1 MTNRV
6 VVVWGAFV
14 CAFWM
19 SNAFAAEEGFFL
31 GAGAGQSTMKA
42 ESDNDAGVPKIKLDE
57 SDNAYKFY
65 GGLNFTK
72 WFGIEGGYI
81 ELGNQNQS
89 ESFPSSSL
97 GPTTPTRVEAEVSAN
112 GWQGFGVLY
121 LPIGNFDLFAKVG
134 GIAANIDVETKVH
147 CPDRPP
153 GTSTTARAKAT
164 A

>member
-14 CAFWM
+14 CALWM
-19 SNAFAAEEGFFL
+19 NGAFAAEEGFFL

-42 ESDNDAGVPKIKLDE
+42 ESNNNLGPTLKLDE

-89 ESFPSSSL
+89 ETFPVVVT
-97 GPTTPTRVEAEVSAN
+97 GNPDKVEAEVSAN

-121 LPIGNFDLFAKVG
+121 LPLGNFDLFAKVG
-134 GIAANIDVETKVH
+134 GFLKRKEQPYA
-147 CPDRPP
+147 DR
-153 GTSTTARAKAT
+153 GVVVTLSE
-164 A
+164 